1 MGIKI
6 SKVIKSKIKYL
17 INKIFPFFIEY
28 LPAILFLFITLVTWE
43 LIVRWLNIPIYI
55 LPRPTTIISR
65 IIIEKSM
72 LFFNLKI
79 TMIAAMGGFLI
90 GGIVAFMLAVS
101 FLYSKT
107 TERAIYPWAIMIK
120 SIPIVAIAPL
130 LTIWLGYGMA
140 PKVVIA
146 AVVSFFPILVN
157 ATQGLQSIDYQ
168 AMEFL
173 QLLGATKWEI
183 FLKLRFPSSL
193 PYLFSSFKISVT
205 IAVIGA
211 IVAEFTGSEAGI
223 GSVIIAAGYR
233 LDSPLLFASIFMSS
247 FASICM
253 FYVIVLLEKVCI
265 YWPKDKGK
273 E

>member
-1 MGIKI
+1 
-6 SKVIKSKIKYL
+6 
-17 INKIFPFFIEY
+17 
-28 LPAILFLFITLVTWE
+28 
-43 LIVRWLNIPIYI
+43 
-55 LPRPTTIISR
+55 
-65 IIIEKSM
+65 M
-72 LFFNLKI
+72 LFSNLKI

-90 GGIVAFMLAVS
+90 GSIVAFMLAVS
-101 FLYSKT
+101 FIYSKT
-107 TERAIYPWAIMIK
+107 MERAIYPWAIIVK

-130 LTIWLGYGMA
+130 LTIWLGYGIA
-140 PKVVIA
+140 PKITIA
-146 AVVSFFPILVN
+146 AIVSFFPILVN

-183 FLKLRFPSSL
+183 FLKLRFPNSL
-193 PYLFSSFKISVT
+193 PYLFSSFKISAT

-247 FASICM
+247 FASIGM

-265 YWPKDKGK
+265 NWPIDKGK
-273 E
+273 EG